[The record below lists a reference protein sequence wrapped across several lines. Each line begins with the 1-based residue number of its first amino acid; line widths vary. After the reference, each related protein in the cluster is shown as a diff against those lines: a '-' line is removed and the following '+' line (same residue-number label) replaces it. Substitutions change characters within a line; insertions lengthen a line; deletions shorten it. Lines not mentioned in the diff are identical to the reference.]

1 MALPGLLGPDA
12 RLQRL
17 PSWFP
22 FVGNQK
28 APVVLPGGGGWAAKS
43 AVCQLKVKEAATRQ
57 HPQ

>member
-28 APVVLPGGGGWAAKS
+28 APVVLRGGCWAAKS
-43 AVCQLKVKEAATRQ
+43 AVCFAGLRKCQS
-57 HPQ
+57 